1 MKKPK
6 PASTASVRGEAPSGF
21 AGGGGRREPPVI
33 DAEAFMKFFEETTGA
48 KFVDVESS
56 KPALEVLA
64 KKKSEQK
71 SDYDLWLEQQD
82 EDTKRAHKMEEL

>member
-1 MKKPK
+1 MILWKILKVRNNIKNSVQKPI
-6 PASTASVRGEAPSGF
+6 
-21 AGGGGRREPPVI
+21 I

-48 KFVDVESS
+48 KFVDVETG

-64 KKKSEQK
+64 KKKSKKK

-82 EDTKRAHKMEEL
+82 KDTKRAHKIEELWK

>member
-1 MKKPK
+1 MKNPVQKPI
-6 PASTASVRGEAPSGF
+6 
-21 AGGGGRREPPVI
+21 I

-48 KFVDVESS
+48 KFVDVETG

-64 KKKSEQK
+64 RNKSEKK

-82 EDTKRAHKMEEL
+82 EDTKRAHKIEEL